1 VTPTAPRVAGAP
13 ITWGVC
19 EVPGWGCQLEVDR
32 VLGEATSLGLR
43 AIELGP
49 RGFLPDDP
57 AQVRKSLA
65 QHGLELAAGF
75 VPAVLHRTE
84 AREEA
89 LRSASVAADT
99 LAGAGASVMVL
110 AAELGNGGYERSAR
124 LSEAEWTT
132 LLDGLDRLRDIG
144 AARNLEVVL
153 HPHYGT
159 AVEGP
164 EQVRRVLTSSD
175 IPLCLDTG
183 HLMVGGADPLEITR
197 AADGRIRHVHLKDVD
212 ASVAERVRRGELGYR
227 EAVAGGLYRPLGEGD
242 ARIGRVLA
250 ELEGRGYRGWYVL
263 EQDVVLAEE
272 PRPGEGPMAAARQS
286 LAYFHRTMDEC
297 RPSTS

>member
-1 VTPTAPRVAGAP
+1 MIQRGPRVAGAP

-32 VLGEATSLGLR
+32 VLREATSLGLR

-57 AQVRKSLA
+57 GQVRENLA
-65 QHGLELAAGF
+65 RHGLELAAGF
-75 VPAVLHRTE
+75 VPAVLHRQEARTE
-84 AREEA
+84 A
-89 LRSASVAADT
+89 LSTVSVAANT
-99 LAGAGASVMVL
+99 LAGAGATVMVL
-110 AAELGNGGYERSAR
+110 AAELGHGGYERSAR
-124 LSEAEWTT
+124 LSETEWAT
-132 LLDGLDRLRDIG
+132 LLDGLDRVRDIG
-144 AARNLEVVL
+144 AARGLEVAL

-159 AVEGP
+159 AIEGP
-164 EQVRRVLTSSD
+164 EQVERVLARSD

-183 HLMVGGADPLEITR
+183 HLMVAGADPLEIAR

-212 ASVAERVRRGELGYR
+212 ASIAERVRRGELGYR
-227 EAVAGGLYRPLGEGD
+227 EAVVRGLYRPLGAGD

-250 ELEGRGYRGWYVL
+250 QLEGRSYRGWYVL
-263 EQDVVLAEE
+263 EQDVVLAQE
-272 PRPGEGPMAAARQS
+272 PRTGEGPMTAARQS
-286 LAYFHRTMDEC
+286 LDYFHRTMDEC